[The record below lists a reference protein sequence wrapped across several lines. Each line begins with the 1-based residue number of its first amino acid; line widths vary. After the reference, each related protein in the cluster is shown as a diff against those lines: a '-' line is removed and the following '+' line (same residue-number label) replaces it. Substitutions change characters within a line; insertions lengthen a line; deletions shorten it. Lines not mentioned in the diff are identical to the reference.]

1 MAPNAR
7 GGGSAVVVITMGH
20 GSDRKRA
27 GLVDAVREGYFGV
40 IVSGGKNRGRNTR
53 GAYHG
58 VRVNQDT
65 AKK

>member
-27 GLVDAVREGYFGV
+27 GLVDDVREGYFGV
-40 IVSGGKNRGRNTR
+40 IVSGGEKWWSKHPR
-53 GAYHG
+53 GAP
-58 VRVNQDT
+58 RC
-65 AKK
+65 AS